1 MVEDGIGE
9 ESTLWT
15 HRDNCHPSLSFSPE
29 SGNPAI
35 SIWCL
40 HLHHVDA
47 DRGHVVADRTIRIVR
62 EGRNA
67 PRLPF

>member
-1 MVEDGIGE
+1 MRNVLYGPTGVTVTRAVASLLRAE
-9 ESTLWT
+9 TL
-15 HRDNCHPSLSFSPE
+15 RFQFC
-29 SGNPAI
+29 A
-35 SIWCL
+35 
-40 HLHHVDA
+40 HVDA